1 MTVQQRPTCCGRKNT
16 FWMSVYCK
24 EYMPM
29 FAILLLLVNRKQ
41 SAPFNMNMSVVDVIQ
56 MLTVAQ
62 SLWSASKWLQPFE
75 MYDAHGGL
83 LGFTLHINNV
93 AAWTKS
99 WTTYRISHGKSG
111 NSHGQGQ
118 CLVLSTWGGQ
128 ISEVTVFFLLLLLHL
143 RDVRCSRDSGW
154 LCYSCALWW
163 RVHSYADTNVSEKH
177 TDAIF
182 RTATAGYKIL
192 AWVGYL
198 NYTELKLRMYKNGAR
213 YNNIHMYCQNHV
225 ASVVL
230 RLMWL
235 LLDPR
240 FAKVTCIQ
248 NHKDHIQ
255 KIYVLQTG
263 VYS

>member
-1 MTVQQRPTCCGRKNT
+1 MTVQQRPTWFGRKNT

-75 MYDAHGGL
+75 MYDARGGL

-118 CLVLSTWGGQ
+118 CLVLPTWGRSDQWGYRVFPAV
-128 ISEVTVFFLLLLLHL
+128 IITFARCKVLKRFRMTVLYLCAVVT
-143 RDVRCSRDSGW
+143 
-154 LCYSCALWW
+154 CALLCRHQRFGETYWC
-163 RVHSYADTNVSEKH
+163 HLQDCN
-177 TDAIF
+177 
-182 RTATAGYKIL
+182 
-192 AWVGYL
+192 
-198 NYTELKLRMYKNGAR
+198 
-213 YNNIHMYCQNHV
+213 C
-225 ASVVL
+225 
-230 RLMWL
+230 RL
-235 LLDPR
+235 
-240 FAKVTCIQ
+240 
-248 NHKDHIQ
+248 
-255 KIYVLQTG
+255 
-263 VYS
+263 